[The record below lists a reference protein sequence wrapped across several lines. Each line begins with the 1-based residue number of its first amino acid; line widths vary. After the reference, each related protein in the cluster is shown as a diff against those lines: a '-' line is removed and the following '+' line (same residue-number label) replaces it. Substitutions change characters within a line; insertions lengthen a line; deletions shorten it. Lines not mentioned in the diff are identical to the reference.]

1 MRQTLARLAERLGT
15 VPYPK
20 NMVSGRHSEELVGG
34 RHSEGLVSGR
44 HCDYL
49 VSGRHCE
56 ELVAIR
62 HCEDL
67 VGGRHSEGLV
77 AIRHCEERTDMAI
90 CCKSKSY
97 SVVFCNPLKISVLV
111 IEGWAFLEAAEKVP
125 LYMLISCNY
134 ILIVAGYFVS
144 LSY

>member
-62 HCEDL
+62 HCE
-67 VGGRHSEGLV
+67 
-77 AIRHCEERTDMAI
+77 ERSDVAI

-97 SVVFCNPLKISVLV
+97 ICRVLQLV
-111 IEGWAFLEAAEKVP
+111 ENQRFSDRWVAFLPAHCY
-125 LYMLISCNY
+125 LNY
-134 ILIVAGYFVS
+134 
-144 LSY
+144 